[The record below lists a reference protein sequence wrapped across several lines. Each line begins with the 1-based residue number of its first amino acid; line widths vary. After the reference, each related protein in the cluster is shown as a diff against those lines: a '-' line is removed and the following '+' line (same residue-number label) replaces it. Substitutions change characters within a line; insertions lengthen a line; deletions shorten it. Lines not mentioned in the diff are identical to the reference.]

1 MAYNREIAPRLAP
14 ELLREPCD
22 SLQLATQ
29 LRPETFT
36 SYRHSHREN
45 AMHGKLLIVCG
56 LIGTHLCAP
65 IAADEKVGIKGGG
78 AVVGKANPTEKFIE
92 VNVAPGIRIA
102 LDANKADITKEDR
115 PEETEYQTRLEKLNE
130 TAEAHWEMYQWCKQN
145 SLTAY
150 AYQHAWRVIEI
161 DPDHLQARTA
171 LDFLRDGKGW
181 ILRDDM
187 MLRSGR
193 IKDGSQWRI
202 PEEMEKLKADQAR
215 TEQLTRWKRDIKAW
229 KADVF
234 SGGPRAAKS
243 KVKLDAIQDPVAVE
257 PLIDQLQDKDNPI
270 EFRILVVGLLAR
282 LGTPDAIQALI
293 VASVQDSNT
302 KVREAAIDVVKQK
315 AAAEAA
321 QQYSRLLT
329 HENNLQVQRA
339 GSALA
344 ALQDKR
350 YTWHLIQA
358 LVTEHKREV
367 KGSGQTYGT
376 DSAGSFGIGA
386 SQKPK
391 VVVEPVNNTSV
402 LSALTAMYPEINYR
416 FDESRWKLWYLEN
429 FHPEG
434 TDLRRDP

>member
-1 MAYNREIAPRLAP
+1 
-14 ELLREPCD
+14 
-22 SLQLATQ
+22 
-29 LRPETFT
+29 
-36 SYRHSHREN
+36 
-45 AMHGKLLIVCG
+45 MHVKLLLFCS
-56 LIGTHLCAP
+56 LIGTQVSTP
-65 IAADEKVGIKGGG
+65 ILADEKVGIKGGG
-78 AVVGKANPTEKFIE
+78 AVVGTVNPTEKFVEI
-92 VNVAPGIRIA
+92 NVAPGIRVA
-102 LDANKADITKEDR
+102 VDTNKADITKEER
-115 PEETEYQTRLEKLNE
+115 PEEAEYQSRIEKLSE

-202 PEEMEKLKADQAR
+202 PEELDKLKADQAR

-229 KADVF
+229 KTDVF
-234 SGGPRAAKS
+234 SGGPRATKS
-243 KVKLDAIQDPVAVE
+243 KVKLDAIQDPVAVG
-257 PLIDQLQDKDNPI
+257 PLIDQLQDMDNPI

-282 LGTPDAIQALI
+282 LATPDAIQAII
-293 VASVQDSNT
+293 VAAVQDSNT
-302 KVREAAIDVVKQK
+302 KVREAALDVVKQK

-321 QQYSRLLT
+321 VQYSRLLT
-329 HENNLQVQRA
+329 HENNVQVQRA
-339 GSALA
+339 GAALA
-344 ALQDKR
+344 VLQDKR

-402 LSALTAMYPEINYR
+402 LTALTALYPEINYR